1 MKKRQWFLLE
11 LVFAL
16 VIVGLGF
23 SLKLKLEKAPAEK
36 VDVDW
41 GVPVLNVTLE
51 GVDLDTIKSGSK
63 DIKYP
68 GNKVTLS
75 SNGEVEEFTDVEVK
89 GRGNSTWRQNKKPF
103 QLKFDEKTEL
113 LGMGKGKKWVLLANY
128 LDETELRNATAFEI
142 GKMLEMEFTPT
153 GEFVELYV
161 NDEYEGLYYLTR
173 KTEISG
179 NGVDLKTPDG
189 ILVELDNVY
198 GKYEGCYYTDAEDCL
213 TIGDVVDEESEGVVM
228 EEFASDFNRM
238 ELALENGDYF
248 TFTELADVESF
259 AKYFLLSEFTLNI
272 DSYLTSA
279 YFYRDDGKIHAGPG
293 WDFDMTF
300 NNERWGVEAEPTS
313 ERVRRDESKEA
324 EIFYQLM
331 KIPEFQVEVN
341 RVYDELMA
349 GRSQE
354 LTITMRK
361 MANKIKD
368 AVQRDAVK
376 WEKEKVASE
385 TERLIDWVWMRY
397 QFMDQKYSGGGYNST
412 VNLR

>member
-1 MKKRQWFLLE
+1 
-11 LVFAL
+11 
-16 VIVGLGF
+16 
-23 SLKLKLEKAPAEK
+23 
-36 VDVDW
+36 
-41 GVPVLNVTLE
+41 
-51 GVDLDTIKSGSK
+51 
-63 DIKYP
+63 
-68 GNKVTLS
+68 
-75 SNGEVEEFTDVEVK
+75 
-89 GRGNSTWRQNKKPF
+89 
-103 QLKFDEKTEL
+103 
-113 LGMGKGKKWVLLANY
+113 
-128 LDETELRNATAFEI
+128 
-142 GKMLEMEFTPT
+142 MEFTPT

-161 NDEYEGLYYLTR
+161 NDKYEGLYYLTR

-213 TIGDVVDEESEGVVM
+213 TVSDVVDEESEEVVM
-228 EEFASDFNRM
+228 EEFTADFNRM

-376 WEKEKVASE
+376 WEKEKVTSE